1 MLAVLGVVR
10 KAVIKHSRALPDV
23 DDSFSDDD
31 EFSRGGEG
39 YWERGYRERTYLASK
54 AIVVR

>member
-1 MLAVLGVVR
+1 MLMTASATMMNFRGVV
-10 KAVIKHSRALPDV
+10 
-23 DDSFSDDD
+23 
-31 EFSRGGEG
+31 EG